1 MNDLISK
8 SENFKQEYC
17 CTIVRIGQVQPI
29 ESSDFLGQVMVEG
42 RTIVVRKDQV
52 KEGNVMFYVSNEC
65 QVNGDFLSI
74 NSFYEDKAMNANPEQ
89 KGYINKYGRIRM
101 VKLRGVLS
109 MGILFTKENFVKWCP
124 KMDELNVEK
133 HVGEDFDAVAGEI
146 FVKAY
151 VPMRKENTHHT
162 GTGKRKTEPKFDRL
176 IPGEF
181 LFHYETQQLNREIGR
196 LNPTDVVSISCKMH
210 GTSLVIGNIRTL
222 KPRWGG
228 LYARCFTHL
237 PKLLQ
242 FTKMEYDVVYSSRTV
257 VKNKYYNKKVHPGYY
272 ETDVWGEYYALIA
285 KYIPEGYTL
294 YGEILGY
301 VGGLSQMIQKGYDY
315 GCKPGENCLMIYRVS
330 IDKDGRKRELN
341 IPDVQEFSDNLVK
354 RMQADGNKGAV
365 RIIPLPILYHG
376 TLSELYP
383 SLNTTQQWNE
393 NLLEAMKHDTEHF
406 GMEQDEPLCRNK
418 VPREGIC
425 LRIDNDPVNEC
436 FKLKTLRFLG
446 KEAELMD
453 KGEVDIEMQDGYS
466 ESDAN

>member
-1 MNDLISK
+1 MNELLSK
-8 SENFKQEYC
+8 SNEFKQEYC
-17 CTIVRIGQVQPI
+17 CTIVRIGEVLPI
-29 ESSDFLGQVMVEG
+29 EGSDFLGQVMVEG

-52 KEGNVMFYVSNEC
+52 KEGGVMFYVSNEC
-65 QVNGDFLSI
+65 QVNADFLSI
-74 NSFYEDKAMNANPEQ
+74 NSFYEDRTMNANPEQ

-109 MGILFTKENFVKWCP
+109 MGILFTKENFLKWWP
-124 KMDELNVEK
+124 KMSELNAEE
-133 HVGEDFDAVAGEI
+133 HVGEDFDTVAGEL

-162 GTGKRKTEPKFDRL
+162 GTGKRKAEPKFERL

-196 LNPTDVVSISCKMH
+196 LKPTDVVSISCKMH
-210 GTSLVIGNIRTL
+210 GTSFVIGNVRTL
-222 KPRWGG
+222 QPRWGG

-237 PKLLQ
+237 PKLMQ
-242 FTKMEYDVVYSSRTV
+242 FTRVTYDVVYSSRTV
-257 VKNKYYNKKVHPGYY
+257 VKNKYYNEKVRPGYY

-285 KYIPEGYTL
+285 KYIPEGYTI
-294 YGEILGY
+294 YGEIVGY

-315 GCKPGENCLMIYRVS
+315 GCQPGENRLMIYRVS
-330 IDKDGRKRELN
+330 IDDNGRKRELN
-341 IPDVQEFSDNLVK
+341 ISEVQDFSADLVK
-354 RMQADGNKGAV
+354 QMHADDNEGAT

-383 SLNTTQQWNE
+383 SLDTTYHWHE

-453 KGEVDIEMQDGYS
+453 KGEVDLEMQDGY
-466 ESDAN
+466 EQ